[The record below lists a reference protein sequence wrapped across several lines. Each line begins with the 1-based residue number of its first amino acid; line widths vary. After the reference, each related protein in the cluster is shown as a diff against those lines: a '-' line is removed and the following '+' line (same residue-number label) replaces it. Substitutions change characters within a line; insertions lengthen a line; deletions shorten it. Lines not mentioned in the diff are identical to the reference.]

1 MAPVRSG
8 DFDIGALHDALD
20 AERRSRG
27 LSWQRLAREIS
38 APFGRVPSRP
48 ISPSTLS
55 GLRSHRAIE
64 GDGVLQMLRWLH
76 RAPESFVPGQACAH
90 PEVAMLPD
98 VGSTRILRF
107 DTRKIYAMLD
117 AQRAGRALTWTQVAR
132 EIGGISPAGLTRY
145 ANGGRTGFPQV
156 TRIARWLQV
165 PVASLTRG
173 FEW

>member
-1 MAPVRSG
+1 EP
-8 DFDIGALHDALD
+8 
-20 AERRSRG
+20 RSRG

-132 EIGGISPAGLTRY
+132 EIGGGSPPRLTRS
-145 ANGGRTGFPQV
+145 AHRGRTPLPPG
-156 TRIARWLQV
+156 ARVAGWLPV
-165 PVASLTRG
+165 PVAGLPPGLAR
-173 FEW
+173 WCL